1 MHTLNNVP
9 IEIDYDTSKYFISGF
24 SSTVAVELRGS
35 NRVLLQ
41 RESAELTRTF
51 QVIANLKKVSAG
63 TQTVKLQLANLPAGV
78 SATLAPDTI
87 TVKIGKRVSKAFPVE
102 GRVYSN
108 QLAEGYSLSKV
119 SVNLDTVKVTTDEET
134 MAKIDRIEAVAM
146 DVSNLSEDY
155 SGVAKLRAV
164 DADGNVLPVVLSQ
177 TEVNMQVALTK
188 QNKGLRN
195 KMGKYFGTDGV
206 RGEANI
212 ELTPE
217 LAFKLG
223 RFGGY
228 VLSQHETE
236 VPRVL

>member
-1 MHTLNNVP
+1 MHDKFKAVGHLVLSVFLALLLFFYATTTNYKTSESSAKNKESETYVHTLNNVP
-9 IEIDYDTSKYFISGF
+9 IEIDYNTSKYFISGF

-188 QNKGLRN
+188 TK
-195 KMGKYFGTDGV
+195 
-206 RGEANI
+206 
-212 ELTPE
+212 
-217 LAFKLG
+217 
-223 RFGGY
+223 
-228 VLSQHETE
+228 
-236 VPRVL
+236 